1 MATEAQNESRA
12 LIRRDL
18 AALFALA
25 GPVVISR
32 LGMMTMGLS
41 DAIVVGRYSAIELGW
56 HAIAWAPTTV
66 VLVVGTALLGGV
78 QVMTARAIGEGR
90 PEETGAV
97 LRRGLVYGVWVGLIA
112 AVTLFALGPFLL
124 GLLRLPP
131 DLVQGATPPL
141 RVFALSM
148 PLFVIGSALSAW
160 LEGLGRPRVGA
171 VLMWVANLVNL
182 AALFVFVPGSFGLPA
197 MGATGAALSTLIAR
211 AGLTLALIVYVLR
224 MPEARLYGVFRKP
237 PKTPSAGAE
246 QTQIGLGSGA
256 SGFFEMAAFAGMNVI
271 AGWLGTLQ
279 VATWSIVVNVISVAF
294 MVPLG
299 IATAVS
305 VLVGRAYGAGDAEG
319 VRRISAIAYA
329 VTSAFCLGVGLVVW
343 LGAGPIAS
351 AYTVDPGTLALA
363 VPALVLSAA
372 IILPDALQVVVAQS
386 LRARGDVLIPTVTH
400 FISYVLVMAPL
411 AWWLAL
417 PAGRGVNGIVEG
429 VMVASVLSSA
439 LLLGRFFLLSR
450 RLAPPP
456 SA

>member
-1 MATEAQNESRA
+1 
-12 LIRRDL
+12 
-18 AALFALA
+18 
-25 GPVVISR
+25 
-32 LGMMTMGLS
+32 
-41 DAIVVGRYSAIELGW
+41 
-56 HAIAWAPTTV
+56 
-66 VLVVGTALLGGV
+66 
-78 QVMTARAIGEGR
+78 
-90 PEETGAV
+90 
-97 LRRGLVYGVWVGLIA
+97 
-112 AVTLFALGPFLL
+112 
-124 GLLRLPP
+124 
-131 DLVQGATPPL
+131 
-141 RVFALSM
+141 M

-171 VLMWVANLVNL
+171 VLMWAANLVNL

-211 AGLTLALIVYVLR
+211 ACLTLALIVFVLR

-237 PKTPSAGAE
+237 AKTPSAAAE

-329 VTSAFCLGVGLVVW
+329 VTSIFCLGVGIVVW

-386 LRARGDVLIPTVTH
+386 LRARGDILVPTITH

-429 VMVASVLSSA
+429 VMVACVLSAS
-439 LLLGRFFLLSR
+439 LLMGRFFLLSR
-450 RLAPPP
+450 KALA
-456 SA
+456 

>member
-1 MATEAQNESRA
+1 
-12 LIRRDL
+12 
-18 AALFALA
+18 
-25 GPVVISR
+25 
-32 LGMMTMGLS
+32 
-41 DAIVVGRYSAIELGW
+41 
-56 HAIAWAPTTV
+56 
-66 VLVVGTALLGGV
+66 
-78 QVMTARAIGEGR
+78 
-90 PEETGAV
+90 
-97 LRRGLVYGVWVGLIA
+97 
-112 AVTLFALGPFLL
+112 
-124 GLLRLPP
+124 
-131 DLVQGATPPL
+131 
-141 RVFALSM
+141 
-148 PLFVIGSALSAW
+148 
-160 LEGLGRPRVGA
+160 
-171 VLMWVANLVNL
+171 
-182 AALFVFVPGSFGLPA
+182 
-197 MGATGAALSTLIAR
+197 
-211 AGLTLALIVYVLR
+211 
-224 MPEARLYGVFRKP
+224 
-237 PKTPSAGAE
+237 
-246 QTQIGLGSGA
+246 
-256 SGFFEMAAFAGMNVI
+256 MAAFAGMNVI

-319 VRRISAIAYA
+319 VRRISGIAYA
-329 VTSAFCLGVGLVVW
+329 VTSAFCLGVGFVVW

-386 LRARGDVLIPTVTH
+386 LRARGDVLVPTVTH

-450 RLAPPP
+450 RTA
-456 SA
+456 